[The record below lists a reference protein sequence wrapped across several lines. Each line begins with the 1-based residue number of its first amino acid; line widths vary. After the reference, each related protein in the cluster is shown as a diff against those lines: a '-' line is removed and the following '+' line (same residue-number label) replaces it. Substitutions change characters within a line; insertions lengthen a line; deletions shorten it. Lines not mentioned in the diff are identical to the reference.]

1 MISSTYTIWYDMV
14 IQNVWDKMIWD
25 ERFDW
30 FSSTTKIKW
39 FKFTCLSYGKWNL
52 PSYHIYMLVYRD
64 CCKRIW
70 PYQRGQCNPFSSHPV
85 SSVAQIYVY
94 IYIII
99 YLAHKPAL
107 ETTNHWQSIDNPL
120 THVPFH
126 GETWPFSNASA
137 TLAELKPR
145 MRRNPC
151 HIVSYGD
158 RKSVV

>member
-30 FSSTTKIKW
+30 FSSTTKITW

-70 PYQRGQCNPFSSHPV
+70 PYQRGQCNPFYSHPV

-94 IYIII
+94 INIYIYTWLINRHSKQ
-99 YLAHKPAL
+99 L
-107 ETTNHWQSIDNPL
+107 TTDNPL
-120 THVPFH
+120 TIHWPMFLSTAKH
-126 GETWPFSNASA
+126 GLSPTHQRLWLNWNLACAETLV
-137 TLAELKPR
+137 T
-145 MRRNPC
+145 
-151 HIVSYGD
+151 
-158 RKSVV
+158 